1 MDKRILVINPGST
14 STKLALFQ
22 GEQKLFDA
30 AVRHSK
36 EDLSPFSWVMEQ
48 ADFRQTAIEKE
59 LSAHNVDLTTL
70 DAVCARGG
78 QLPYC
83 AAGTYLVDQDMVDF
97 MYTVR
102 DAAHASNLGCVLAL
116 RIASW
121 DDVQALA
128 DYQYMLTKPVC
139 FVCDDTQLLEAALR
153 AYQGRALYDGAL
165 PEDTLLP
172 LCAKYGLLL

>member
-83 AAGTYLVDQDMVDF
+83 AAGTYLVDRSAMRPMPPIWAACWPCVSP
-97 MYTVR
+97 VR
-102 DAAHASNLGCVLAL
+102 WVSPPSSATPSPWT
-116 RIASW
+116 R
-121 DDVQALA
+121 
-128 DYQYMLTKPVC
+128 
-139 FVCDDTQLLEAALR
+139 
-153 AYQGRALYDGAL
+153 
-165 PEDTLLP
+165 
-172 LCAKYGLLL
+172 

>member
-102 DAAHASNLGCVLAL
+102 DAAHASPAAGFLKAGV
-116 RIASW
+116 S
-121 DDVQALA
+121 
-128 DYQYMLTKPVC
+128 PVRW
-139 FVCDDTQLLEAALR
+139 VS
-153 AYQGRALYDGAL
+153 
-165 PEDTLLP
+165 PP
-172 LCAKYGLLL
+172 LSATPSPWTR